1 MQASEG
7 TFNPSVKTHTKSA
20 LMIRKHNTKPV
31 LITGGG
37 RSQRA
42 LRNDQAVAVVVD
54 VRETDSVGSWSKYAD
69 AACAAGF
76 ENVGEEEVVPGT
88 VTA

>member
-1 MQASEG
+1 
-7 TFNPSVKTHTKSA
+7 
-20 LMIRKHNTKPV
+20 MIRKHNTKHIF
-31 LITGGG
+31 ITGGG
-37 RSQRA
+37 RSQRT
-42 LRNDQAVAVVVD
+42 LRDDQAVAVVVD
-54 VRETDSVGSWSKYAD
+54 VRETDPVGSWSKYAD